1 MCGDGPRRVQTP
13 SGHHLA
19 PTTTRTCPL
28 SPASLSHSFPYC
40 HAPASMSKDPKR
52 KLWFWVAYGN
62 EGSRHLDSTNGLG
75 TTWKPGCCWFNLTL
89 AIPSFRVRLSWD
101 ARSRIRVTSNNLG
114 DISSFLVSHLKPSSL
129 TLLGA
134 LHLPTPFTGLL
145 PERPV
150 WQLCLAHTVPGSF
163 TGLAPGPRLCNQ
175 SVQSDNQAS
184 LGGDSHQVKGHPPK
198 HPGDEFW
205 QFLYPELN
213 LCSQQ
218 QKVRFM
224 TSSRD
229 EGKETRPRDKGKSTG
244 AG

>member
-1 MCGDGPRRVQTP
+1 M
-13 SGHHLA
+13 
-19 PTTTRTCPL
+19 
-28 SPASLSHSFPYC
+28 AS
-40 HAPASMSKDPKR
+40 R
-52 KLWFWVAYGN
+52 N

-75 TTWKPGCCWFNLTL
+75 TTWKPGCSWFNLTL
-89 AIPSFRVRLSWD
+89 TTPSFRIRLSWD

-129 TLLGA
+129 TFLGA

-175 SVQSDNQAS
+175 SVQPDNQAS
-184 LGGDSHQVKGHPPK
+184 LGGDSHQVKEHPPPQ

-213 LCSQQ
+213 PCSQQ

-224 TSSRD
+224 TTNRN
-229 EGKETRPRDKGKSTG
+229 EGKET
-244 AG
+244 